1 MSAVKST
8 TRLTPNRFSADA
20 KEGSTPVLLSFFL
33 NTLHPTPYTPHL
45 TPYTIHPTPYTIK
58 IGALFFFMR
67 AYAAYFRPQNI
78 ELYSIWQKKTPIY
91 FLSRF
96 AQTINFA
103 INCENSCICAIFLL
117 PLRPIIML
125 KYCTIA
131 ERIQNYENST
141 IDRFN
146 PCV

>member
-1 MSAVKST
+1 MYKVH
-8 TRLTPNRFSADA
+8 PADCKKKGVA
-20 KEGSTPVLLSFFL
+20 IAAPFVV
-33 NTLHPTPYTPHL
+33 
-45 TPYTIHPTPYTIK
+45 
-58 IGALFFFMR
+58 FMR

-91 FLSRF
+91 LLSRF